1 MNRQELVHLKQ
12 LVTDVEF
19 EKSRISD
26 LLHMVQ
32 ASLNTSESDALVM
45 KQKYECDLLQVVS
58 KIACLVSSCR
68 NLS

>member
-32 ASLNTSESDALVM
+32 ASLNTAESDALVM
-45 KQKYECDLLQVVS
+45 KQKYECDLLQVAS